1 MVTMNESE
9 LGRVL
14 LTHRG
19 VQWIIGTKDDPYALL
34 VRAAG
39 DDPHR
44 LGELIRERGPLYR
57 SSAEAWVTAHHEIA
71 AAALADPRL
80 SVRHPDADAPAAQ
93 DEGEQREP
101 MPWEV
106 PALREILPF
115 EGAFLTAGRADC
127 ERVRDLLEP
136 LLGAKALERLRPVA
150 ERELRRALAGA
161 GGGAGGGFDLRTEVA
176 DPFAAAIVRELL
188 GVPEEDHDR
197 FAALRRGAAGL
208 LDATVCSPHL
218 RTARELIAS
227 VEGMRSL
234 IAGLIAQRREEPGDD
249 LVSALLAATHEDEVR
264 SVCTLLAL
272 VGTELSATLFCD
284 AVAELLDRPAQ
295 WRALCE
301 DPGLAAAVVEETL
314 RHAPPVR
321 LVPLYAL
328 EDLELAGTPVPAGG
342 QVVVAVEA
350 AGRDSAVH
358 AEPAAFDPAR
368 ERTAEPLVFAGG
380 LPTSLPAPTARF
392 LAEAG
397 LRALAAGAPGLR
409 PAGPV
414 LRRLRSAVT
423 GAVIEQPV
431 AR

>member
-57 SSAEAWVTAHHEIA
+57 SSAEAWVTAHHEVA

-80 SVRHPDADAPAAQ
+80 SVRHPDADAPAVQ

-115 EGAFLTAGRADC
+115 GEAFLTAGRADC

-136 LLGAKALERLRPVA
+136 LLGAKALERRRPAA
-150 ERELRRALAGA
+150 EQALRRALAGA
-161 GGGAGGGFDLRTEVA
+161 GSGLDLRTEVA
-176 DPFAAAIVRELL
+176 DPFAAGIVRELL

-197 FAALRRGAAGL
+197 FAALCRGAAGL

-227 VEGMRSL
+227 VEGMRALLTDL
-234 IAGLIAQRREEPGDD
+234 IALRRERPGDD

-272 VGTELSATLFCD
+272 VGTDLSATLFCD

-328 EDLELAGTPVPAGG
+328 EDLDLAGTPVPAGG

-368 ERTAEPLVFAGG
+368 ERTGEPLVFAEG

-397 LRALAAGAPGLR
+397 LRALAAEAPGLR

-414 LRRLRSAVT
+414 LRRLRSGVT
-423 GAVIEQPV
+423 GAVIELPV

>member
-1 MVTMNESE
+1 MVTLNESE

-57 SSAEAWVTAHHEIA
+57 SSAEAWVTAHHEVA

-115 EGAFLTAGRADC
+115 GEAFLTAGRADC
-127 ERVRDLLEP
+127 ERVRELLEP
-136 LLGAKALERLRPVA
+136 LLGAKALDRRRPVVEQA
-150 ERELRRALAGA
+150 LRRALAGA
-161 GGGAGGGFDLRTEVA
+161 GSGFDLRTEVA
-176 DPFAAAIVRELL
+176 DPFAAGIVRELL
-188 GVPEEDHDR
+188 GVPEEDHAR
-197 FAALRRGAAGL
+197 FAALCRGAAGL

-234 IAGLIAQRREEPGDD
+234 LADLIAQRREKPGDD

-284 AVAELLDRPAQ
+284 AVAELLDHPAQ

-368 ERTAEPLVFAGG
+368 ERTGEPLVFAEG
-380 LPTSLPAPTARF
+380 LPTSLLAPTARY

-397 LRALAAGAPGLR
+397 LRVLAAEAPGLR

-414 LRRLRSAVT
+414 LRRLRSGVT
-423 GAVIEQPV
+423 GAVIELPV

>member
-1 MVTMNESE
+1 MVTMTLTESE

-57 SSAEAWVTAHHEIA
+57 SSADAWVTAHHEVA
-71 AAALADPRL
+71 AAALGDPRL
-80 SVRHPDADAPAAQ
+80 SVRHPDADAPAAP

-115 EGAFLTAGRADC
+115 DEVFLTAGRADC

-136 LLGAKALERLRPVA
+136 LLGGKALERWRPAADEAV
-150 ERELRRALAGA
+150 RRALAA
-161 GGGAGGGFDLRTEVA
+161 AGGGFDLRTEVA
-176 DPFAAAIVRELL
+176 DPFAARIVAELL
-188 GVPEEDHDR
+188 GVPQEEYDR
-197 FAALRRGAAGL
+197 FAQLCRGAAGL

-234 IAGLIAQRREEPGDD
+234 LTGLIARRREDCGDD

-264 SVCTLLAL
+264 SVCMLLAL
-272 VGTELSATLFCD
+272 VGTELAATLFCD
-284 AVAELLDRPAQ
+284 AVAELLEHPAA
-295 WRALCE
+295 WRSLRE
-301 DPGLAAAVVEETL
+301 DPGLAPAVVEETL
-314 RHAPPVR
+314 RYAPPVR
-321 LVPLYAL
+321 LVPLYAV
-328 EDLELAGTPVPAGG
+328 EDLELAGTAVAAGS

-350 AGRDSAVH
+350 AGRDAAVH

-368 ERTAEPLVFAGG
+368 DATGERQAFAAG
-380 LPTSLPAPTARF
+380 LPTSLPAPLARF
-392 LAEAG
+392 LTERGLRVLAAEAPD
-397 LRALAAGAPGLR
+397 LRR
-409 PAGPV
+409 TGPV
-414 LRRLRSAVT
+414 LRRLRSGVT
-423 GAVIEQPV
+423 GAVIALPV
-431 AR
+431 AG